1 MFSSH
6 PKANKP
12 RFCNY
17 KDQGLG
23 RCWKI
28 LTSPG
33 DTEVPK
39 AEWENQDQCK
49 ITNPNRFNSYAT
61 CSSLYLP
68 SSYTRAPNAVFT
80 ALPCLQ
86 HQPGSALH
94 ALFWR
99 TIPPKPSQQLDN
111 CCLLTSQLIA
121 GWSWLVKTTAGHGKF
136 KAGQT
141 DSHAS
146 EPAGELPLAWICLV
160 VRQASQR
167 GHTVLHWDAEFSIT
181 FGACLLLRCCSVVP
195 EHRQLANPR
204 YSKGVTVQ
212 ESTLGN

>member
-99 TIPPKPSQQLDN
+99 TIPPKPSQQLDY

-141 DSHAS
+141 DRQPCFRARWWAPACMDLLSCTPSIS
-146 EPAGELPLAWICLV
+146 E
-160 VRQASQR
+160 RT
-167 GHTVLHWDAEFSIT
+167 H
-181 FGACLLLRCCSVVP
+181 GAPLRCRILHNLWSVP
-195 EHRQLANPR
+195 PAEML
-204 YSKGVTVQ
+204 
-212 ESTLGN
+212 

>member
-1 MFSSH
+1 MLSSH

-33 DTEVPK
+33 GTEVPK
-39 AEWENQDQCK
+39 AEWENWACK
-49 ITNPNRFNSYAT
+49 KKSANPNRFNSYAT

-86 HQPGSALH
+86 LQPGSALH

-99 TIPPKPSQQLDN
+99 TMPPKPSQHLDN

-121 GWSWLVKTTAGHGKF
+121 GWSWLVKTMAGHGKF

-146 EPAGELPLAWICLV
+146 EPAGELLLAWICLV
-160 VRQASQR
+160 VLQAPPPTEGTHS
-167 GHTVLHWDAEFSIT
+167 AP
-181 FGACLLLRCCSVVP
+181 LRCRIFCNLWSVP
-195 EHRQLANPR
+195 PAEML
-204 YSKGVTVQ
+204 
-212 ESTLGN
+212 